1 MLARMEAQRTS
12 LQEQFNNRYLFI
24 SAGKATAGALLLA
37 LFYYGAFRA
46 LAAGATFFLLR
57 ILEKRSAIPQHW
69 RRYLGN
75 IEVRLYAVLVIL
87 LGMLACYLWLSWAF
101 SLFPLDAGVE
111 RIAGRLVAGG
121 DPPPLSVDCRLPA
134 GADDR
139 GAYFPSHWLI
149 IRTGEGGSRPRSP
162 PAAFRFP
169 AFIRRPLAPPVG
181 LSRWSSGCLPSPP
194 PTRSFPAPTLSPSKA
209 LACSSA

>member
-1 MLARMEAQRTS
+1 MLARMEAQRTG
-12 LQEQFNNRYLFI
+12 LREQFNTRYLLL
-24 SAGKATAGALLLA
+24 SAGKALAGALLLA

-46 LAAGATFFLLR
+46 WRRVRRFFLLR

-111 RIAGRLVAGG
+111 RIAGGLVAGG
-121 DPPPLSVDCRLPA
+121 DPRPLSVDCRLPA

-139 GAYFPSHWLI
+139 GAYFPSHRLI
-149 IRTGEGGSRPRSP
+149 IRLVKVVLDRSP

-194 PTRSFPAPTLSPSKA
+194 PTRSFPAPTPSPSKA